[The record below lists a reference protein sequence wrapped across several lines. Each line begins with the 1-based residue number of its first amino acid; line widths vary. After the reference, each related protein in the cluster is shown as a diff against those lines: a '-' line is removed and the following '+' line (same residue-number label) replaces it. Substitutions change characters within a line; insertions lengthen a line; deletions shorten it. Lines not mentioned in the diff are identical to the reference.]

1 MPELLQFRRQCSKGV
16 AYCKIAADT
25 AGGGRGEEQEDFRT
39 ANKLLLILL

>member
-16 AYCKIAADT
+16 AYCKIAADA